1 MTTPLNESASYQKIF
16 QISKQNH
23 GYRYIIIMM
32 LLFVLVLFLP
42 WTQNVRSSGRVT
54 TLRQEQRP
62 QNINAIIPGR
72 IVKWHVKEGDF
83 VKTGDTILQL
93 AEIKDDYLDPQLL
106 DRTREQIEAKDQS
119 IDFYSGKNDALQ
131 QQFTALQEGM
141 RLKRQQIENK
151 QRQQQLKIIS
161 DSATLVAANNDYQ
174 IAQKQFQRQKE
185 LFDEGLVSLTQLEQ
199 RNMTLQT
206 AQAKWMSA
214 QNNYNNA
221 KQELTILQLEY
232 AQILQDYTD
241 KISKVQSEQMQT
253 RSTRAGTQ
261 GENAKLRNQYA
272 NYSQRQALYYIIAPQ
287 DGQMVQAKRSGIGET
302 VKEGETLVQIV
313 PPFNDPAVEI
323 FIDPLDAPLLNSQQ
337 KVRLVFDGFPA
348 IVFSG
353 WPRASYGTFA
363 GRIYTVENNVSP
375 EGKYRVLIKPDS
387 ADRPWPKEL
396 RLGGGTQGIALLN
409 DVPIWYELWRNING
423 FPADYYH
430 PEIHD
435 KKK

>member
-1 MTTPLNESASYQKIF
+1 MSTPLNESASYKKIF
-16 QISKQNH
+16 QITKQNH
-23 GYRYIIIMM
+23 GYRYIVIMM

-42 WTQNVRSSGRVT
+42 WTQNVRSTGRVT

-72 IVKWHVKEGDF
+72 IVKWYVKEGDF

-106 DRTREQIEAKDQS
+106 LRTQEQIEAKDQS

-206 AQAKWMSA
+206 AQAKSMSA

-221 KQELTILQLEY
+221 KQELAILQLEY

-387 ADRPWPKEL
+387 ADRAWPKEL